1 MKRFIAD
8 QHMLFE
14 ATSPADG
21 GRAHMSPK
29 SYDSFRILSD
39 SQVAHL
45 DPTGSGSETITH
57 ARQNG
62 RITFMFCSFE
72 GTIDGGG

>member
-1 MKRFIAD
+1 
-8 QHMLFE
+8 
-14 ATSPADG
+14 
-21 GRAHMSPK
+21 MSPK
-29 SYDSFRILSD
+29 DYDSFRILSD

-45 DPTGSGSETITH
+45 DPTGSGSETIAH